1 MDLYQLE
8 FFNYSFNDQINDS
21 IDNPQ
26 GRDTDLSRGLRL
38 LALRGV
44 DDLRRALLQ
53 LPRARPLRR
62 LQGQPR
68 RRIRR
73 EQQPRG
79 GGDLRGR
86 LYRNDRSVVD
96 QLN

>member
-1 MDLYQLE
+1 M
-8 FFNYSFNDQINDS
+8 
-21 IDNPQ
+21 
-26 GRDTDLSRGLRL
+26 RL
-38 LALRGV
+38 LALGGV

-79 GGDLRGR
+79 GGGDLRGR
-86 LYRNDRSVVD
+86 LDWNYRSVVA
-96 QLN
+96 QLKFDLKLKSLIY